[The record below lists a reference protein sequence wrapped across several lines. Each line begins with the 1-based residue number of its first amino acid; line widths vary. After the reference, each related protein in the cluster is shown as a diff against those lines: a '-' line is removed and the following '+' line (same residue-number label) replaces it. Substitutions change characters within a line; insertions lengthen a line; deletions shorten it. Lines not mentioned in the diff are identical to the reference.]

1 MVEGRHQNIRRW
13 LFWVRSAAGRK
24 KSQSGADR
32 CIVHVMFLALGVGGV
47 NERAS
52 EIAPKDSCCLF
63 QLDDQTVS
71 DGHATVHAGGD
82 VHVMGGDQHGQS

>member
-1 MVEGRHQNIRRW
+1 MLGFAPPKQENGSRFVRR
-13 LFWVRSAAGRK
+13 LAAR
-24 KSQSGADR
+24 SQSGADR